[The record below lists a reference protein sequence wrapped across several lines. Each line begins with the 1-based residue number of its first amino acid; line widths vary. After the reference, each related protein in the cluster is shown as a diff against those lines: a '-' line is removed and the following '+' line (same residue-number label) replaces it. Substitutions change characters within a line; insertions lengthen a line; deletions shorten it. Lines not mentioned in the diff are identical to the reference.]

1 MQNGNKKSAKIR
13 KKYLCKFCDFLSSN
27 KKDFNRH
34 ILTAKHKKSAKCL
47 ENKKTVEFI
56 CNFCN
61 KSYKYKS
68 GLSRHKKK
76 CVFQEEFFCGKKGRV
91 TIVLPSEANLKK
103 GTTLFESNF
112 TTGTNNHKYHNS
124 LSKNNNKDYNNM
136 VIADGNNLK
145 KGTTVFE
152 KNEKTDDTV
161 SINDILMQK
170 LKQQNDT
177 IALLKQSIETNTK
190 ILPKEIAHLFKKID

>member
-13 KKYLCKFCDFLSSN
+13 KKYHCKVCDFLSSN

-34 ILTAKHKKSAKCL
+34 VLTAKHKKSAKCP
-47 ENKKTVEFI
+47 ENKKTVEFV

-76 CVFQEEFFCGKKGRV
+76 CVFQEENFCGKKGRV

-103 GTTLFESNF
+103 GTTLFETNF
-112 TTGTNNHKYHNS
+112 TTSTNNHKYQSS
-124 LSKNNNKDYNNM
+124 LSNNNNEGYPNM

-145 KGTTVFE
+145 KGTTLFE
-152 KNEKTDDTV
+152 KNEKSDDIV
-161 SINDILMQK
+161 SLNDILMQQ
-170 LKQQNDT
+170 LKKQNDT
-177 IALLKQSIETNTK
+177 IELLKQSIGTNTK
-190 ILPKEIAHLFKKID
+190 ICPKEVEHYLKKID